1 MRRKRRIKKT
11 VKYSLLVIVILSL
24 ICLPY
29 FLINISLMGDSTTLL
44 DLGEKFSEPG
54 YTGSFLG
61 NNIKSKINVKN
72 DIKDDIGKYKVSYS
86 YSFLF
91 YKKTKNRIV
100 VRKDISPPKIELVGE
115 NNVQLL
121 IGQNYNELG
130 FKAID
135 NVDGDLTDKVKV
147 TDNIDINKIGK
158 YEVTYTVSDSSKN
171 KKVLKRIVNVDK
183 KNPTQ
188 MSLEEF
194 SLDGFYDN
202 VKLKETPIN
211 NDYYNKIVFVGDSN
225 VKNMYLN
232 KFIPGN
238 QTWYLPCITAES
250 YFTEKL
256 YVPGHGQMLLLDAV
270 KEFQPEYMV
279 LSLGTFS
286 TNWIST
292 DTFMSKSNELIESI
306 KKLSPN
312 TKLILSSIYPIRS
325 GYNINDFYQTV
336 INTYNFYI
344 LQMADKHKIKFLDV
358 EVALKGS
365 NGYAKDNYFLDD
377 KFHFT
382 DEGRKVF
389 INYVKTHAW
398 EE

>member
-1 MRRKRRIKKT
+1 MKLLT
-11 VKYSLLVIVILSL
+11 LLVIVL
-24 ICLPY
+24 I
-29 FLINISLMGDSTTLL
+29 I
-44 DLGEKFSEPG
+44 
-54 YTGSFLG
+54 
-61 NNIKSKINVKN
+61 
-72 DIKDDIGKYKVSYS
+72 
-86 YSFLF
+86 
-91 YKKTKNRIV
+91 
-100 VRKDISPPKIELVGE
+100 
-115 NNVQLL
+115 
-121 IGQNYNELG
+121 
-130 FKAID
+130 
-135 NVDGDLTDKVKV
+135 
-147 TDNIDINKIGK
+147 
-158 YEVTYTVSDSSKN
+158 
-171 KKVLKRIVNVDK
+171 KKVLKRVVNVDK

-225 VKNMYLN
+225 IKNMYLN

-256 YVPGHGQMLLLDAV
+256 YVPGHGQMFLLDAV

-279 LSLGTFS
+279 LNLGTFS

-292 DTFMSKSNELIESI
+292 DTFISKSNELIESI

-325 GYNINDFYQTV
+325 GSNINDFYQAV
-336 INTYNFYI
+336 INTYNYYI